1 MPKIFLNKFFK
12 LQRDLHFIPLI
23 VSAFYMLVTRTVS

>member
-1 MPKIFLNKFFK
+1 MPKIFSNKYFK

-23 VSAFYMLVTRTVS
+23 ISAFYMLATRTVS